1 MIGASHIRAARAI
14 LRWSAKQLAEAA
26 GLSLPTIQR
35 MEAVEG
41 VPSSY
46 SRNLQKVQRALEDAG
61 VAFINENGGGP
72 GVRLRDREEQGK
84 C

>member
-1 MIGASHIRAARAI
+1 MIGASQIRAARAI